1 MSTVRLN
8 SAELTLKHL
17 KTTLSKG
24 NKKEEK
30 FHSCRGKITH
40 RCAPTELRKKYLTKN
55 TVWERDAGFSLTKEK
70 TIFHSEMLYPVKLSF
85 RNKEEVSIFSE
96 KTEKG
101 IPLDLL

>member
-1 MSTVRLN
+1 MCPNWT
-8 SAELTLKHL
+8 E
-17 KTTLSKG
+17 
-24 NKKEEK
+24 KK
-30 FHSCRGKITH
+30 I
-40 RCAPTELRKKYLTKN
+40 PYKK